1 MGTVQTVESM
11 GDTLY
16 WNPNT
21 PDRFFKEIMSFNN
34 GNLMTSNDFS
44 CFNSWQLYPYL
55 RTSVEAFACS
65 S

>member
-11 GDTLY
+11 GDILY

-21 PDRFFKEIMSFNN
+21 PDRFFGEIMSFNN